1 MVFKAL
7 GDVGLYE
14 LVSRQPNGFGGD
26 GLLVGRGG
34 NRAVDS
40 DSFVV

>member
-7 GDVGLYE
+7 GGVGLYGFI
-14 LVSRQPNGFGGD
+14 SRQPNGFDGD
-26 GLLVGRGG
+26 VLLVGRGG

-40 DSFVV
+40 DSFAI